1 MVRIAGIQF
10 KYNAEGVR
18 THVTIDLKK
27 HGEKIKPFLQEIGAL
42 EEDEFEKEWA
52 KGGYTV
58 EELRTHLH
66 KTIRKEWRNNNPSS

>member
-1 MVRIAGIQF
+1 MARIAGVQF
-10 KYNAEGVR
+10 KDNVKGVH

-27 HGEKIKPFLQEIGAL
+27 HGEKLKPFLEEIGAI

-58 EELRTHLH
+58 EESRQKMHAF
-66 KTIRKEWRNNNPSS
+66 IRSLPWKK